1 MPSPISFGFVRVPDE
16 SHTRIVDNPLSAVK
30 RLASIQDNSKRM
42 VSQTSPTLTLPI
54 TGMDCADCARTI
66 QTGVSKLD
74 GVESCSVN
82 FAAAR
87 MSVTG
92 AAAEEAIVARVREL
106 GYDIGQES
114 APGAP
119 VVQPPAN
126 FLGFLLNSQETRL
139 ALLAGLFIL
148 PGLLFNELL
157 PMLGIEHWLF
167 DATSLLAMGL
177 AGYPIARS
185 GWKALRINR
194 QITINGLM
202 TIAAVGAVIIGA
214 YTEAGLVMVLFALGE
229 ALEGYTVERSRHSIR
244 SLLEVAPIQ
253 ATVLRASMDCQGHLG
268 KLRDDGAPYTGGPCP
283 WCGSHETTVPVA
295 ELALGEIVLVKPGER
310 IPVDGR
316 VLSGASAVNQAP
328 ITGESVP
335 VDKAVGDELFAGSIN
350 GHASLEVKVTRLAA
364 DNTINRMIRLVEEA
378 QEQRAPAQRFVDRFA
393 EVYTPLVVAIAALT
407 AALPP
412 LLWDVPFWNPAD
424 GGLGWLYRGL
434 ALLVVAC
441 PCALVISTP
450 VTIISAISNAAR
462 NGVLI
467 KGGAFLEA
475 MAGIRAIAFD
485 KTGTLT
491 AGKPAVVT
499 VRSVHCTSPDEE
511 FCPPCADLLAL
522 AAAVERRS
530 EHPLARAVVAASEK
544 IASPYPAAEGVTAL
558 VGAGVSGAV
567 AGRPVLVGSH
577 AFFEDRIP
585 HSLAECAR
593 IDAASGLGQTPLLV
607 SAGEE
612 YQGYIAVADQVRESR
627 RRVLAELQETGI
639 EHTVMLTGDN
649 PATARHIAAQV
660 GVTDVRAGLLPAQKA
675 GAVQALLARFGPTAM
690 VGDGINDAPALATA
704 TVGIAMGAAGGGTA
718 QAMETADIA
727 LMGDDLSRLPF
738 LVRLSRR
745 AMRTVKANVALS
757 IGIKAIFLL
766 LVLAGWGTMWM
777 AVLADVGTSLLVT
790 LNGMRLLGWRA
801 EG

>member
-1 MPSPISFGFVRVPDE
+1 MPASP
-16 SHTRIVDNPLSAVK
+16 
-30 RLASIQDNSKRM
+30 
-42 VSQTSPTLTLPI
+42 PTFSLPI

-66 QTGVSKLD
+66 QTGVSRLS

-82 FAAAR
+82 FTAAKI
-87 MSVTG
+87 SVTG
-92 AAAEEAIVARVREL
+92 GVAEEAVIARVREL
-106 GYDIGQES
+106 GYDIAQ
-114 APGAP
+114 PGAP
-119 VVQPPAN
+119 GVAVAPPPAN
-126 FLGFLLNSQETRL
+126 FLRFLLQSQETRL

-148 PGLLFNELL
+148 PGLIFNEFL
-157 PMLGIEHWLF
+157 PILGVEHWAF
-167 DATSLLAMGL
+167 DITSLLAMLL

-185 GWKALRINR
+185 GWRALRINR

-202 TIAAVGAVIIGA
+202 TIAAVGAVVIGA
-214 YTEAGLVMVLFALGE
+214 YSEAGLVMVLFALGE

-244 SLLEVAPIQ
+244 SLLEVAP
-253 ATVLRASMDCQGHLG
+253 AEALVLYPCMDCQGHQG
-268 KLRDDGAPYTGGPCP
+268 KLLDDGTPYDATGPCP
-283 WCGSHETTVPVA
+283 WCGSHEASVPIA
-295 ELALGEIVLVKPGER
+295 SLAIGDIVLVKPGAA

-316 VLSGASAVNQAP
+316 VLTGASTVNQSP
-328 ITGESVP
+328 ITGESAP
-335 VDKAVGDELFAGSIN
+335 VDKQPGDELFAGSIN
-350 GHASLEVKVTRLAA
+350 GQAALEVEVTRLAA
-364 DNTINRMIRLVEEA
+364 DNTINRMIRLVEDA
-378 QEQRAPAQRFVDRFA
+378 QAQRAPAQRFVDRFA
-393 EVYTPLVVAIAALT
+393 AVYTPLVVVLAGLT

-412 LLWDVPFWNPAD
+412 LFWDAPFWNTAD
-424 GGLGWLYRGL
+424 GGQGWLYRGL

-491 AGKPAVVT
+491 AGRPAVVT
-499 VRSVHCTSPDEE
+499 VRSVNCTSPDEE
-511 FCPPCADLLAL
+511 PCAPCADLLAL

-530 EHPLARAVVAASEK
+530 EHPLARAVVSASERF
-544 IASPYPAAEGVTAL
+544 ANPYPAAEGVTAL

-567 AGRPVLVGSH
+567 AGRSVLVGSH
-577 AFFEDRIP
+577 AYFEANVP
-585 HSLAECAR
+585 HALEQCAQ

-612 YQGYIAVADQVRESR
+612 YQGYITVADAVRESS
-627 RRVLAELQETGI
+627 RRVLGELREAGI

-649 PATARHIAAQV
+649 PATAQHIAGQV
-660 GVTDVRAGLLPAQKA
+660 GVTDVRAGLLPEQKA
-675 GAVQALLARFGPTAM
+675 AALKELMARFGPTAM

-738 LVRLSRR
+738 LVGLSRA
-745 AMRTVKANVALS
+745 AMGTVRVNVALS
-757 IGIKAIFLL
+757 IGIKVVFLL

-790 LNGMRLLGWRA
+790 LNGMRLLGWR
-801 EG
+801 G